1 MVGARRAFLAAVL
14 TAVTSGVALVAPSF
28 APSAFASA
36 APSNSAS
43 THAFILADLT
53 LSREGERRISL
64 SQRRAKEGE
73 RKVLHECPR
82 AGAGSPQD
90 EQSYALSYEAAGVLW
105 SAAYRADAK
114 PIAAFVR
121 ATSRLRWS
129 NAATMHAVRRY
140 ITGLDGLS
148 KLRKP
153 HVCADIAAWKTSGF
167 TRLLGTTTSFD
178 NHLESLEATPVP
190 SRLLLPYAG
199 PGDRRLLALTK
210 RIQTKLLNAETVLG
224 SGDWYGITE
233 GLELNP

>member
-1 MVGARRAFLAAVL
+1 MVGARRALLACAL
-14 TAVTSGVALVAPSF
+14 IGVALAAPGC
-28 APSAFASA
+28 AVA

-64 SQRRAKEGE
+64 SQRRAKESE
-73 RKVLHECPR
+73 HRLLRECPH

-90 EQSYALSYEAAGVLW
+90 EQSYALSYEAAGMLW
-105 SAAYRADAK
+105 SAAYRADAR
-114 PIAAFVR
+114 PIATFVG

-140 ITGLDGLS
+140 ITGLHGLS
-148 KLRKP
+148 TLRKP
-153 HVCADIAAWKTSGF
+153 HVCADIAAWKASGF
-167 TRLLGTTTSFD
+167 THLPAATTSFD

-199 PGDRRLLALTK
+199 REDRRLLAVTK

-224 SGDWYGITE
+224 SGDWYRVTE

>member
-1 MVGARRAFLAAVL
+1 MIGAARALLVSTLIAVAPGLMLAAS
-14 TAVTSGVALVAPSF
+14 SG
-28 APSAFASA
+28 ASA
-36 APSNSAS
+36 ASSNSAS

-73 RKVLHECPR
+73 HRVLRECPH

-105 SAAYRADAK
+105 SAAYGADAR
-114 PIAAFVR
+114 PIATFVR
-121 ATSRLRWS
+121 ATSPLRWS
-129 NAATMHAVRRY
+129 NAATMHAVKRY
-140 ITGLDGLS
+140 VTGLNGLS

-153 HVCADIAAWKTSGF
+153 HVCEDIAAWKASGF
-167 TRLLGTTTSFD
+167 TRLPAATTSFD
-178 NHLESLEATPVP
+178 AHLESLEATPVP

-199 PGDRRLLALTK
+199 PKDRQLLALTK

-224 SGDWYGITE
+224 SGDWYGLTE